1 MRKESFKECDE
12 NFNRAVVA
20 TGERNITMDR
30 TLYMLKF
37 FSSFPPSPTVLA
49 PAPTQDPK
57 IMCTYLP
64 RIIQIIISNSR

>member
-12 NFNRAVVA
+12 NFNCAVVA

-30 TLYMLKF
+30 TLYMLKYLLL
-37 FSSFPPSPTVLA
+37 FPPPTVLA
-49 PAPTQDPK
+49 PAPTQDPT